1 MVLEN
6 VASMFDVNVD
16 LTSVLSGS
24 CLEVEFKC
32 ISRKE
37 GKNKVSATPI
47 LIFHR

>member
-1 MVLEN
+1 
-6 VASMFDVNVD
+6 MFDVNVD

-37 GKNKVSATPI
+37 GKKKVSANPI
-47 LIFHR
+47 SMVHR